1 MSSLFRKRVFAAAFL
16 SSFVSRERELLLIY
30 FRVHEKHRAASR
42 DRHQALQNLC
52 LPSSRGPTQNPA
64 TERGDVLKIQ
74 QLNEGGVERE
84 REREREKG
92 ERIDTRTHTQTSNAT
107 SHRIVVVD
115 LNHVE

>member
-1 MSSLFRKRVFAAAFL
+1 MRSIEQLPETAIKR
-16 SSFVSRERELLLIY
+16 SKTFVCPRREDL
-30 FRVHEKHRAASR
+30 
-42 DRHQALQNLC
+42 
-52 LPSSRGPTQNPA
+52 
-64 TERGDVLKIQ
+64 LKIQ
-74 QLNEGGVERE
+74 QLNEGGVERERE

>member
-1 MSSLFRKRVFAAAFL
+1 MRSIEQLPEAAIKRSKTFACPR
-16 SSFVSRERELLLIY
+16 REDL
-30 FRVHEKHRAASR
+30 
-42 DRHQALQNLC
+42 
-52 LPSSRGPTQNPA
+52 
-64 TERGDVLKIQ
+64 LKIQ

-92 ERIDTRTHTQTSNAT
+92 ERIDTHTHTKTSNAT